1 MPRSPSK
8 SAKSSKS
15 AKPAKSSDAIELG
28 QRLKYVRDL
37 FGFSQRELGA
47 KAGLTHGTISFIE
60 AGKISPAVGTLRK
73 ILDSLPITLAEF
85 FAIDPS
91 SEPRVFFGNDE
102 LVEVGGGGVSLK
114 QVGRNLKGRPLQ
126 ILYEHYP
133 VGAET
138 ASEPYSHDGEEG
150 GVVVKGHIE
159 ITVGNQTRR
168 LGAGEAFLFP
178 SRLPHRFRN
187 PGPGECV
194 IVSVNSPPA

>member
-1 MPRSPSK
+1 M
-8 SAKSSKS
+8 
-15 AKPAKSSDAIELG
+15 
-28 QRLKYVRDL
+28 RLDVDNCL
-37 FGFSQRELGA
+37 
-47 KAGLTHGTISFIE
+47 
-60 AGKISPAVGTLRK
+60 
-73 ILDSLPITLAEF
+73 
-85 FAIDPS
+85 
-91 SEPRVFFGNDE
+91 NE

-178 SRLPHRFRN
+178 SRVPHRFRN

>member
-60 AGKISPAVGTLRK
+60 AGRTSPAVGTLRK

-91 SEPRVFFGNDE
+91 SEPQVFFGNDE

-114 QVGRNLKGRPLQ
+114 QVGRNLKGRQLQ

-178 SRLPHRFRN
+178 SRVPHRFRN